1 MNSLYRAHIL
11 LFTTSLIQG
20 FNFTVAKI
28 VMPEYVSPG
37 ALIVIRGVAAAI
49 FFWAIHW
56 LIVKEELKNMR
67 DFVRVFLCSLTGVA
81 INQLLFYKG
90 LSLTK
95 PINASL
101 MVTITPVM
109 VLLISAAVAREKI
122 NLGKIAGIL
131 IGATGV
137 VSLLLSSSEK
147 GPETLFIGDMLILI
161 NAASYGCF
169 LVLVKPLMTK
179 YHPITILKWM
189 FFMGLFMVTP
199 FGFEGM
205 LEIEWNVMP
214 QHALWSLAF
223 VIVFATLITYTL
235 NVGVMRVVNPS
246 LAGIYI
252 YLQPL
257 MATIIAVSFGIDT
270 LTLKKAAF
278 SVLILGG
285 VYLVS
290 RGQK

>member
-37 ALIVIRGVAAAI
+37 ALIVIRGIAAAI

-56 LIVKEELKNMR
+56 LIVKEELKSMQ

-122 NLGKIAGIL
+122 NVGKIAGIL

-199 FGFEGM
+199 FGLEGV
-205 LEIEWNVMP
+205 LEIQWDLMP